1 MSAADV
7 TQLSKTEVNFY
18 SLLIE
23 IKAKYNGEKCKNQL
37 LIAIA
42 WEQDYWNQVLQI
54 NLYLYR
60 ELENKSK
67 GRHTVMPK

>member
-1 MSAADV
+1 MKNACYINVSILRQWCYVQLGQLDAANV

-37 LIAIA
+37 LIANA
-42 WEQDYWNQVLQI
+42 WEQDY
-54 NLYLYR
+54 
-60 ELENKSK
+60 
-67 GRHTVMPK
+67 